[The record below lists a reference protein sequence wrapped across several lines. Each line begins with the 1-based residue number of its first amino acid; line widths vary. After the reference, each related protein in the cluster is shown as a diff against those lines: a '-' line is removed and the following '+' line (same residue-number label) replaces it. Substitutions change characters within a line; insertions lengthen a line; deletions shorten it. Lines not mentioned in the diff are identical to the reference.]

1 MNVIMEGDCRGV
13 MSALPEEY
21 VDAIVTDPPYDLGF
35 MGKAWD
41 KTGVAFDVDTWKQ
54 AIRVLKPGGHLLA
67 FGGTRTYH
75 RMATAVED
83 GGFEVRD
90 MVQWLYGT
98 GFPKSMNVGKAIDKA
113 AGKERETGPVDPSR
127 AGRLVNQGGEY
138 ETDAGWSAGNRKVTI
153 DPPATPEAAQ
163 WEGWGTA
170 LKPACE
176 PIILARKPLGEKTV
190 AGNVLKWGVGAL
202 NVDGTRIGFASE
214 ADKDQTRVPQP
225 IQHNDARGVYMAG
238 MGIGRTGEVFEPKE
252 GRWPANV
259 IMDEEAGAM
268 LDAQTGTLT
277 SGKAAKGGHRRT
289 AENMEQGSVVYGG
302 GRGISG
308 TSTTNDAGS
317 LYGDTGGAS
326 RFFYSA
332 KASKS
337 ERNAGLGDK
346 KCDHP
351 TVKPISLMRYLIRL
365 VTPPNGLVLDPF
377 VGSGSTGIA
386 AKLEGFNFIGVELD
400 AEYAAI
406 ARARIEHWE

>member
-21 VDAIVTDPPYDLGF
+21 VDAIVCDPPYDLGF

-54 AIRVLKPGGHLLA
+54 AIRVLKPGGHLMA

-75 RMATAVED
+75 RMAVAIED
-83 GGFEVRD
+83 AGFEVRD

-98 GFPKSMNVGKAIDKA
+98 GFPKSMDVGKAIDKA
-113 AGKERETGPVDPSR
+113 AGKEREVVGTKKSGLATGFTGNNV
-127 AGRLVNQGGEY
+127 
-138 ETDAGWSAGNRKVTI
+138 DAGPTQDEWRESGGPLGPGLAPITI
-153 DPPATPEAAQ
+153 AATPEAAQ

-176 PIILARKPLGEKTV
+176 PIVLARKPLGEKTV
-190 AGNVLKWGVGAL
+190 AGNVLRYGTGAL
-202 NVDGTRIGFASE
+202 NVDGTRVGTGKDVPASPSRTKGNVLSGS
-214 ADKDQTRVPQP
+214 ADGSLRNETGKEDG
-225 IQHNDARGVYMAG
+225 HNPDV
-238 MGIGRTGEVFEPKE
+238 

-268 LDAQTGTLT
+268 LDAQ
-277 SGKAAKGGHRRT
+277 SGISKSSGGRT
-289 AENMEQGSVVYGG
+289 VKRSGG
-302 GRGISG
+302 GNVGMGKKSEK
-308 TSTTNDAGS
+308 SFTTDDPGF
-317 LYGDTGGAS
+317 GDVGGAS
-326 RFFYSA
+326 RFFYCA

-337 ERNAGLGDK
+337 ERNAGGTTNN
-346 KCDHP
+346 HP

-377 VGSGSTGIA
+377 VGSGTTGIA
-386 AKLEGFNFIGVELD
+386 AKLEGFNFIGIELD
-400 AEYAAI
+400 ADYAAI